1 MTVEVVAV
9 KNSHT
14 RVLQV
19 VNVKSQRKVFFF
31 LLFLSNKHNTTVT
44 SFKTLRC
51 TNHSTNH
58 KLRNSKQITFTH
70 PNKKNLKS

>member
-31 LLFLSNKHNTTVT
+31 TLS
-44 SFKTLRC
+44 L
-51 TNHSTNH
+51 
-58 KLRNSKQITFTH
+58 
-70 PNKKNLKS
+70 